1 MGVSVPCRTLELGP
15 LAPIGADARVTDIV
29 VTCDGTVWFDGGHG
43 MQLAHTAIPLDD
55 PAVVR
60 DLAVRLCA
68 QLGKRLDEAQPIA
81 DAAADDGTRV
91 HAVIAPI
98 VPQGASISI
107 RFPDRARADLDAL
120 AATGMF
126 PPQWTPMLRML
137 VRMKANMLV
146 SGATGTG
153 KTTLLKALLAACAP
167 NERIVTV
174 EEVRELASVPHPHV
188 VSLVARD
195 ANVEGAGDVGLPAL
209 VKATLRMRPDRIV
222 VGEVRGEEVVDL
234 LRALNSGHRG
244 SLSTIHADGVD
255 RVPARLVSLGML
267 ADVEPAALERLAD
280 GAFDVLIHLERANG
294 RRRIAQIGMLDCRDG
309 HLRGRQAVGRGATEE
324 TVIGPAWSDFLRRW
338 GNDVVDCGGAGR
350 APRRVASRRR

>member
-1 MGVSVPCRTLELGP
+1 MNIAACTTLELGP
-15 LAPIGADARVTDIV
+15 LAALGGDRRITDIV
-29 VTCDGTVWFDGGHG
+29 VTCDGAVWFDAGRG

-55 PAVVR
+55 PAVLR

-68 QLGKRLDEAQPIA
+68 QLGVRLDETQPIA

-107 RFPDRARADLDAL
+107 RFPDRARPDLESL
-120 AATGMF
+120 AAAGMF
-126 PPQWTPMLRML
+126 PAQWTPMLRML
-137 VRMKANMLV
+137 VRAKANMLV

-153 KTTLLKALLAACAP
+153 KTTLLKALLASCEP

-174 EEVRELASVPHPHV
+174 EEVRELAAVPHPHV
-188 VSLVARD
+188 VSLIARD
-195 ANVEGAGDVGLPAL
+195 ANVEGAGQVGLPDL

-244 SLSTIHADGVD
+244 SLSTIHADGVEH
-255 RVPARLVSLGML
+255 VPSRLIALGML
-267 ADVEPAALERLAD
+267 AGVAPDALERLAD
-280 GAFDVLIHLERANG
+280 GAFDVLIHLERVGG

-309 HLRGRQAVGRGATEE
+309 RLCGRRIVARDGSGATV
-324 TVIGPAWSDFLRRW
+324 TGPAWSDFLRRW
-338 GNDVVDCGGAGR
+338 CDAVGDAGGGGR
-350 APRRVASRRR
+350 VPRRVASRGC